1 MAKLDANT
9 PSPHNKDDDAL
20 QGVVS
25 FEALVRKL
33 YEWDMQEREL
43 ILIKLGQIEDRW
55 GLERTK
61 QPSHR
66 TRRKTK

>member
-1 MAKLDANT
+1 MPELDGST
-9 PSPHNKDDDAL
+9 PSPHNKDNDAL

-25 FEALVRKL
+25 CEALVRKL

-43 ILIKLGQIEDRW
+43 ILIQLGQIEDRW

-61 QPSHR
+61 LPSHR